1 MSISKMSMYISEML
15 PTLFLFLLV
24 ILNNID
30 LNVYLKDVHVH
41 Q

>member
-1 MSISKMSMYISEML
+1 MSISKMSMYISEMF

-30 LNVYLKDVHVH
+30 LNVCLKDVHVH

>member
-1 MSISKMSMYISEML
+1 MFISKMSMYISEMF
-15 PTLFLFLLV
+15 PTLFLFLLP